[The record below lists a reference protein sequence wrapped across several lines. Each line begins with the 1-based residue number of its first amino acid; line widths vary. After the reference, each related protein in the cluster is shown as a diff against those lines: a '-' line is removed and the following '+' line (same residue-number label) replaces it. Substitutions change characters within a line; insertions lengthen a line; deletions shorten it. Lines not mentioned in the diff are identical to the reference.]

1 MWRSDCSRSTGPVW
15 TRNMSYIRSADEG
28 VSVCVGSERLERF
41 TSSLAHEFSVLEHWL
56 PEQRRHFTVSSVNV
70 QYQYAAE
77 RFVSGPSG
85 SPYQSSPSC
94 CCQLG
99 EQKVLSSGLQEGDIT
114 TTGCNEN
121 PLHGTAGQSERSLSR
136 EQDDVNQSGP
146 PWDAEARLNNLPVYR
161 DETDPVL
168 CIRPVRKQRDNMRI

>member
-1 MWRSDCSRSTGPVW
+1 MFCCEIHLWIIVRGRRKLMYVKMWLQQIHRACLDPQHVVYQISWWRCFCLCWFWTSRAFHFFS
-15 TRNMSYIRSADEG
+15 
-28 VSVCVGSERLERF
+28 GSCWIFCLQ
-41 TSSLAHEFSVLEHWL
+41 HWL
-56 PEQRRHFTVSSVNV
+56 TEQRRHFTVSSVNV

-146 PWDAEARLNNLPVYR
+146 PPRRWGTA
-161 DETDPVL
+161 
-168 CIRPVRKQRDNMRI
+168 